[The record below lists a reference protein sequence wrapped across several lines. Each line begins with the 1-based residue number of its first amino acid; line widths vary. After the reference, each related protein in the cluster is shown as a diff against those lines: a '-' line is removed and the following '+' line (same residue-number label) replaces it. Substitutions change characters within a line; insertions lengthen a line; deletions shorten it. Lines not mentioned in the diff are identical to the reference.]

1 MELATKTCVPCRG
14 GIDPISREQAER
26 LVKDIPGWSVSDDGI
41 KLSRRYVFPD
51 FAAAM
56 RFANQV
62 GDIAEREGHHPDLT
76 IGWGYCNVETYTHKI
91 GGLHENDFILAAKIN
106 HL

>member
-1 MELATKTCVPCRG
+1 M
-14 GIDPISREQAER
+14 DPIGREQAER
-26 LVKDIPGWSVSDDGI
+26 LVKDIPGWSLSADGI

-106 HL
+106 QL